1 MKRTNKKGFILAFAT
16 ALSFLLFA
24 AADASGRG
32 MHDVMTES
40 DDANYSTYSADSNSA
55 SETMKSSDPSA
66 GQLKKFGKQG
76 KGRKFIAQK
85 RRKST
90 KHRKS
95 KDRTTSSTPTF
106 EPKQA

>member
-32 MHDVMTES
+32 MTES